1 MKVDPLVALSRQA
14 AGGAQLLLL
23 QGDAD
28 FAARLT
34 LGQIIKGRVL
44 RSYDQQRY
52 AVEFDGQ
59 RRTVDSAVP
68 LTVGETVH
76 GRVVGLGEQVTLQRI
91 RATPGAADE
100 IAVPDAM
107 RADAANDRFGG
118 AIAALFERYQ
128 ARLDPSE
135 WSALQRLAVRVPV
148 PERAALAGLVLNK
161 IGLQITP
168 ELFRAVHAALAK
180 PDVEGLFALP
190 AQALSLAAA
199 AAGTRTPAADRDTV
213 PAIAE
218 WLGRT
223 LADLPET
230 RLRNSGDEDVFDAD
244 GGSGDEEGDL
254 ARWILNAQTGGAVTH
269 RVATLPLLLDGE
281 LVELDVALFAQ
292 NDDAQREPK
301 ADGIRHRELVFAL
314 TTEAL
319 GHLEVRALLAN
330 GHMRLRIAA
339 DSSASTERLA
349 EHAEA
354 LEAGLQRIGWQVDEQ
369 RYESRVGGASSGV
382 VGSVVEHLISPGSVS
397 RLV

>member
-1 MKVDPLVALSRQA
+1 MKIDPLVALPTRPTA
-14 AGGAQLLLL
+14 PPQLLLL

-44 RSYDQQRY
+44 RAYEQQRY

-76 GRVVGLGEQVTLQRI
+76 GRVIGLGEQVTLQRI
-91 RATPGAADE
+91 RAEPGVADE
-100 IAVPDAM
+100 AAAPEAA
-107 RADAANDRFGG
+107 RAEAANDRFGG

-128 ARLDPSE
+128 AKLQPAE
-135 WSALQRLAVRVPV
+135 WAALQRLAARVPQ
-148 PERAALAGLVLNK
+148 PQQAALAGLVLNK
-161 IGLQITP
+161 VGLQIAP

-180 PDVEGLFALP
+180 PEAQPLFALP
-190 AQALSLAAA
+190 AQALSLAAV
-199 AAGTRTPAADRDTV
+199 PAARALEAEHDAV
-213 PAIAE
+213 PALAG
-218 WLGRT
+218 WLGRA
-223 LADLPET
+223 LADVPEAKV
-230 RLRNSGDEDVFDAD
+230 RASNDDDGDVLDAD
-244 GGSGDEEGDL
+244 GGGDPDL

-292 NDDAQREPK
+292 NEDAQREPK

-319 GHLEVRALLAN
+319 GHIEVRALLAN
-330 GHMRLRIAA
+330 GHLRLRIAA
-339 DSSASTERLA
+339 DSGAVSERLA
-349 EHAEA
+349 EHAPT

-369 RYESRVGGASSGV
+369 RYESRVRGTAGGVIA
-382 VGSVVEHLISPGSVS
+382 SVVDHLISPGSVS